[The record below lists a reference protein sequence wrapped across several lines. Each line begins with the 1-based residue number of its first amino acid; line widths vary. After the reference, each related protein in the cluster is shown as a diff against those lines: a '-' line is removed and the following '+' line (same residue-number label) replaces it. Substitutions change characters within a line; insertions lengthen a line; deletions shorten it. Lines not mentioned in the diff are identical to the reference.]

1 MCVYMYSVCVCVC
14 FFVGVVYGG
23 LFIGTY
29 TYYIYICVLEPLAR
43 QLAAWCSNIPSPAKL
58 MIIHATSSLCALPR
72 YENKS
77 IIALL

>member
-29 TYYIYICVLEPLAR
+29 IY
-43 QLAAWCSNIPSPAKL
+43 
-58 MIIHATSSLCALPR
+58 LCARTACETIGRLVQ
-72 YENKS
+72 
-77 IIALL
+77 